1 MDNKTIIYTMFAKI
15 VLVKIT
21 YNNVVPKIINK
32 KEKET
37 PSLIKFDIL

>member
-1 MDNKTIIYTMFAKI
+1 MKDMDNKTIIYTMFAKI

-32 KEKET
+32 KKKKR
-37 PSLIKFDIL
+37 PPL